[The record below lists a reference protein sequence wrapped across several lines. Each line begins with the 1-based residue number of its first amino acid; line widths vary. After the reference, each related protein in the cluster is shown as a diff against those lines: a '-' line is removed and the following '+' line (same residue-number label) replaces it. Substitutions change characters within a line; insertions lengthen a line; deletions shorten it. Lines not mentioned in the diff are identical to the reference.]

1 MKQKN
6 PATYMEPSLL
16 LLDFF
21 ESAVCKK
28 EKEGKFRT
36 AANYRSTKRKA
47 EAFINASTGN
57 RPLQESV
64 SEWAQRWVAHLTA
77 LHPNHPETV
86 DFYLRNARAMY
97 HIALADLKNRQGYTP
112 HPFKDIR
119 IRKIQPSKR
128 ALPEQEIKKLLAP
141 QLRERLK
148 PSARETLDVLLFTLF
163 AQGMVFQD
171 VYNLRWDMV
180 DCDGRIR
187 YWRSKT
193 GNLVEVGVVPEAREI
208 MERYRFEGAVFVFPF
223 LHEGKLKGRDTVSEQ
238 TALRRVNHNAS
249 AIGKEAGLSL
259 PLTTYVLRHTWATL
273 MLESGKTVELISQ
286 CLGHSNIRTTQ
297 IYLSRI
303 SPAKVDSEVD
313 DMFNRMLRPNFS
325 DTPKDESPGPDIGR
339 TANSSIKEK
348 KSRKGKEITT
358 HIPPIYKVQ
367 SKREKN
373 KNSLF
378 LNKKERLR
386 LSFYYLMQFNA
397 TKIHISTIRTKFTI
411 DYFNEKTTY
420 PPLNHL
426 KTALDTSRIN
436 HSTFCI
442 IVF

>member
-6 PATYMEPSLL
+6 PAMHMEPSLL
-16 LLDFF
+16 LSDFF
-21 ESAVCKK
+21 GRAIRKK
-28 EKEGKFRT
+28 EKEGKSCT

-47 EAFINASTGN
+47 EAFMNASSGSM
-57 RPLQESV
+57 PLPESI
-64 SEWAQRWVAHLTA
+64 SEWAQQWVTHLTA
-77 LHPNHPETV
+77 LHPDHPETV

-97 HIALADLKNRQGYTP
+97 HIALADVKNQQGYEP

-128 ALPEQEIKKLLAP
+128 ALPEHEVRKLFDSR
-141 QLRERLK
+141 LREHLK

-180 DCDGRIR
+180 DGEGRIR

-208 MERYRFEGAVFVFPF
+208 MERYHREGAIFVFPF
-223 LHEGKLKGRDTVSEQ
+223 LHEGKLKGTETVSEQ

-249 AIGKEAGLSL
+249 AIGKMTGLSL

-273 MLESGKTVELISQ
+273 MLESGKSIELISQ

-313 DMFNRMLRPNFS
+313 DMFNRMLRRDCSNRPQEKNARQ
-325 DTPKDESPGPDIGR
+325 E
-339 TANSSIKEK
+339 TAGTTNH
-348 KSRKGKEITT
+348 KGKEKGVPKKKETETIA
-358 HIPPIYKVQ
+358 HILPINQVR
-367 SKREKN
+367 SKRGLQK
-373 KNSLF
+373 KSLF
-378 LNKKERLR
+378 LSKKERLR
-386 LSFYYLMQFNA
+386 LSFYYLMLQRYIYQQHGQNLQPIILI
-397 TKIHISTIRTKFTI
+397 KKHSSSP
-411 DYFNEKTTY
+411 Y
-420 PPLNHL
+420 P
-426 KTALDTSRIN
+426 
-436 HSTFCI
+436 F
-442 IVF
+442 